1 MPPRVAPK
9 KATVVTRAK
18 PQGRR
23 QEEKNIQED
32 FDHNDDDS
40 ENNDEQM
47 NKFDRP
53 LDINLEQ
60 DIARMMLPVN
70 PQAPSNLSYYNF
82 KDREWKKDEL
92 IDQLSI
98 HFSMDGYVSF
108 FQIYLNSIV
117 ILSTKKVLNTK
128 SNPNSSLSRRVW

>member
-1 MPPRVAPK
+1 MPPRIAPK
-9 KATVVTRAK
+9 KATVVNRNVK

-23 QEEKNIQED
+23 QEEKHIQED

-53 LDINLEQ
+53 IDINLEQ
-60 DIARMMLPVN
+60 DIARMMLPTN

-92 IDQLSI
+92 IDQLAI
-98 HFSMDGYVSF
+98 HFSMDGF
-108 FQIYLNSIV
+108 
-117 ILSTKKVLNTK
+117 VLF
-128 SNPNSSLSRRVW
+128 SNLFEF